1 MEQRVM
7 NYFSLG
13 GSVASII
20 ALLIVLIEKSS
31 DNPQLVIWK
40 IILGLIC
47 ILFMGGVCVYIYD
60 LLKAVWINSNFTLK
74 KKAALTTLDVSIGL
88 ILIAI
93 ALDAVLA
100 IVEWRVWLYD
110 IVSFFLSG

>member
-1 MEQRVM
+1 
-7 NYFSLG
+7 
-13 GSVASII
+13 
-20 ALLIVLIEKSS
+20 
-31 DNPQLVIWK
+31 
-40 IILGLIC
+40 
-47 ILFMGGVCVYIYD
+47 MGGVCVYIYD

-110 IVSFFLSG
+110 IVSFFCPVNKKFVLIGITNTSTATASSVRSFDEVIELGFSM